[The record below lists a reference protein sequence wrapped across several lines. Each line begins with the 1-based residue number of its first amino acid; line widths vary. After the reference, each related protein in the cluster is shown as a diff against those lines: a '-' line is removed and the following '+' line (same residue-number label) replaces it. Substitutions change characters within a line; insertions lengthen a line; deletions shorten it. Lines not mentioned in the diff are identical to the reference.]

1 MMICIGDV
9 LSQEEL
15 KIVNADLDV
24 ASFVDGKSTA
34 GWHARLVKNNTQLST
49 QTANLEDLRSRVLT
63 ALNANALFR
72 MAALPKAIAPILF
85 SRYTSGMSYGSHVD
99 NALMSNGNFLIRADL
114 SLTLFLSEPNSYEGG
129 ELVIESTQG
138 EQSFKLAAG
147 SLVLYPSTTLHRVEP
162 ITAGMRLVAVTWIQ
176 SLVRDPSDREI
187 LFDLDTARQILFAQ
201 YGKSKEFDLLSKSYA
216 NLLRKWIEV

>member
-1 MMICIGDV
+1 
-9 LSQEEL
+9 
-15 KIVNADLDV
+15 
-24 ASFVDGKSTA
+24 
-34 GWHARLVKNNTQLST
+34 
-49 QTANLEDLRSRVLT
+49 
-63 ALNANALFR
+63 
-72 MAALPKAIAPILF
+72 
-85 SRYTSGMSYGSHVD
+85 
-99 NALMSNGNFLIRADL
+99 MSNGNFLIRADL

>member
-99 NALMSNGNFLIRADL
+99 NALMSNGNLIRADL